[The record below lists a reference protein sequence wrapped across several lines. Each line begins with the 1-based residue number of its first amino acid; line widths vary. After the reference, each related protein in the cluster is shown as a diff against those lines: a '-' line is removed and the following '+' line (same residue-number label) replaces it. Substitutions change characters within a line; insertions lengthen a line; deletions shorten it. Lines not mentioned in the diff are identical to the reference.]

1 MAVNQG
7 SASQGR
13 GKPQSVQGTMA
24 LLALQGAIWGLVCM
38 VTFFWTSPSLAGQYG
53 TGEASLTL
61 LADAVLAGFAG
72 GSFYLA
78 GALRWPGRAR
88 ARAAAICLE
97 GFMTLF
103 GLAILVATVVLFV
116 TTPPSTPAQ
125 PGPGGPAVMVGLAGL
140 VGAALSGASVRGMLG
155 SAARQHC
162 APRP

>member
-78 GALRWPGRAR
+78 GALR
-88 ARAAAICLE
+88 
-97 GFMTLF
+97 
-103 GLAILVATVVLFV
+103 
-116 TTPPSTPAQ
+116 
-125 PGPGGPAVMVGLAGL
+125 
-140 VGAALSGASVRGMLG
+140 
-155 SAARQHC
+155 
-162 APRP
+162 

>member
-1 MAVNQG
+1 
-7 SASQGR
+7 
-13 GKPQSVQGTMA
+13 
-24 LLALQGAIWGLVCM
+24 
-38 VTFFWTSPSLAGQYG
+38 
-53 TGEASLTL
+53 
-61 LADAVLAGFAG
+61 
-72 GSFYLA
+72 
-78 GALRWPGRAR
+78 
-88 ARAAAICLE
+88 
-97 GFMTLF
+97 MTLF